1 MQSATTTQEDSMYS
15 IEDFSEGQR
24 VEIHPATDLWMRG
37 ARYGV
42 VVKVGL
48 MSVHVRLDASFFRYR
63 GELYDLGEFMS
74 TRGMPEFSPLVKWDG
89 YSSDSYFSGTLVRYV
104 DQDHDM
110 RVVVGRFYS

>member
-1 MQSATTTQEDSMYS
+1 MQSATTPQEDSMYS

-48 MSVHVRLDASFFRYR
+48 MSVHVRLDATGKTIGIRPRSI
-63 GELYDLGEFMS
+63 GEI
-74 TRGMPEFSPLVKWDG
+74 V
-89 YSSDSYFSGTLVRYV
+89 
-104 DQDHDM
+104 
-110 RVVVGRFYS
+110 

>member
-1 MQSATTTQEDSMYS
+1 MDELTIITNNVPRDILDGYELTKEEREEFDYLNWEAIEEGSDS
-15 IEDFSEGQR
+15 
-24 VEIHPATDLWMRG
+24 
-37 ARYGV
+37 
-42 VVKVGL
+42 
-48 MSVHVRLDASFFRYR
+48 ASFFRYR